1 MQSRDW
7 RRHHQG
13 RIKRRVRW
21 YYGGYAKDKPR
32 HVGRIANTRQLC
44 SCWMCGNP
52 RRFLGERSMQ
62 ERRAF
67 QAGDPCATPIP
78 RALREPTGPDRN

>member
-1 MQSRDW
+1 MMRVRAW
-7 RRHHQG
+7 RRNHES
-13 RIKRRVRW
+13 RIKQRVRQ

-32 HVGRIANTRQLC
+32 DLGRIAHARQLC

-52 RRFLGERSMQ
+52 RRYLGERSLQ

-67 QAGDPCATPIP
+67 QPED
-78 RALREPTGPDRN
+78 LW

>member
-1 MQSRDW
+1 MMRARAR
-7 RRHHQG
+7 RRHHVS
-13 RIKRRVRW
+13 RIKRRVRR

-32 HVGRIANTRQLC
+32 HLGRIARTRQLC

-52 RRFLGERSMQ
+52 RRYLGERSLQ

-67 QAGDPCATPIP
+67 QPV
-78 RALREPTGPDRN
+78 ESW